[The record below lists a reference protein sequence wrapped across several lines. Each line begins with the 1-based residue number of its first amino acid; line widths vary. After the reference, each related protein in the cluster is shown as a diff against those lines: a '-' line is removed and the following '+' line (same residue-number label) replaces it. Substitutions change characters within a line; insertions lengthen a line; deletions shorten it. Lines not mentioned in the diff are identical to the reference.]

1 MNHESSIR
9 ALLLNDTS
17 LVDNPYRLGS
27 DMWGEFV
34 RAARQLYNDGKLNSL
49 DEDSYHLL
57 EGDAGEFAE
66 FEGKQ
71 VMLEV
76 PTENFDKPGWFTI
89 HAFDGEKVQRL
100 EFEASVTNSEDV
112 TLD

>member
-9 ALLLNDTS
+9 TMLSNGTS

-34 RAARQLYNDGKLNSL
+34 RTARQLYNDGDLNDL

-57 EGDAGEFAE
+57 EGDAGELDE

-76 PTENFDKPGWFTI
+76 PTENFDKPGWFSVY
-89 HAFDGEKVQRL
+89 AFDGEKVQRL
-100 EFEASVTNSEDV
+100 EFEGDVTDFGDV

>member
-1 MNHESSIR
+1 MIHENLIR
-9 ALLLNDTS
+9 TLLFNETS

-27 DMWGEFV
+27 DKWGEFV
-34 RAARQLYNDGKLNSL
+34 RQARQLYNGGALDDL

-57 EGDAGEFAE
+57 EGDSGELAD

-76 PTENFDKPGWFTI
+76 PTENFDKPGWFSVYV
-89 HAFDGEKVQRL
+89 FDGGKVQHL
-100 EFEASVTNSEDV
+100 EFEGDV
-112 TLD
+112 TSLNNVTLY

>member
-9 ALLLNDTS
+9 TMLSNGTS

-27 DMWGEFV
+27 DKWSEFV
-34 RAARQLYNDGKLNSL
+34 REARQLYNDGELDDL

-57 EGDAGEFAE
+57 EGEAGELAQ
-66 FEGKQ
+66 FEGKL

-76 PTENFDKPGWFTI
+76 PIENFDRPGWFSI
-89 HAFDGEKVQRL
+89 YAFDGEKVQLL
-100 EFEASVTNSEDV
+100 EFEASVTDSENV
-112 TLD
+112 TFD